1 MRLVVKIM
9 RGTLKREVG
18 SIREFNR
25 YYTNVLGL
33 LDQHILDSPLSL
45 SEVRVLYE
53 IDKTENC
60 TAKMLSQTLLL
71 DPGYLSRML
80 KSFQKNGFIERYQS
94 PLDRREQYLSLSPAG
109 REKVNALN
117 AKSDEQIVGILNLLS
132 EEEREELVHCMKKIE
147 QILEVTYVAE

>member
-1 MRLVVKIM
+1 MKAK
-9 RGTLKREVG
+9 LKKEIG

-33 LDQHILDSPLSL
+33 LDQHILTSPLSL

-60 TAKMLSQTLLL
+60 TATKLSETLLL
-71 DPGYLSRML
+71 DTGYLSRML
-80 KSFQKNGFIERYQS
+80 KSFQKNGFIERYRS
-94 PLDRREQYLSLSPAG
+94 PEDGRAQYLALSLLG
-109 REKVNALN
+109 RETVNALN
-117 AKSDEQIVGILNLLS
+117 AKSEEQIAGMLEPLS

-147 QILEVTYVAE
+147 QILEANYVVG